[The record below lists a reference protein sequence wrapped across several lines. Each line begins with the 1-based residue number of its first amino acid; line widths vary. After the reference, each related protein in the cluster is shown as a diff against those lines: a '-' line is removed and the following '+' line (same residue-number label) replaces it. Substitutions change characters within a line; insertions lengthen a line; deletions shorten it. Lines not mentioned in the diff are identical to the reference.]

1 MHIRHMLTVAFRFL
15 VAPILHLHES
25 RQAARWNAGERLR

>member
-1 MHIRHMLTVAFRFL
+1 MHIRHLLTVAFRFL
-15 VAPILHLHES
+15 LAPALYLYEA